1 MNDTL
6 TVIMDELQILLAL
19 HAPVPGR
26 DLASQLRA
34 LGLSVEVSRNQADT
48 WVALRDRP
56 PHAVLLAP
64 SQETGNSAEL
74 LSLFR
79 SRAAGAASPAVVVLT
94 DRPGFL
100 DDRAEDIDDFLSP
113 EDSADHIVR
122 RLVYAIAR
130 QAARLRL
137 ADEKEHLLR
146 ASTTDFKTGLANDR
160 QFSEACRIECAR
172 AVRENH
178 WLGVLM
184 IDLDHFKT
192 INDQH
197 DHNFGDH
204 VLLKLADTLRDGLR
218 PFDTPARKGG
228 DEFAVLL
235 PSANLESSRTIAER
249 LRASFSALE
258 LRQGGH
264 HARSSITV
272 GVAAWHP
279 ESEESIEM
287 VLAKAD
293 RALLAAKDSGRN
305 RVRVHGD
312 LPVAHPLPTTKAE
325 PVTKTA
331 PSKDRA
337 KRSKAKKP
345 RRKGQ
350 ERAD

>member
-1 MNDTL
+1 
-6 TVIMDELQILLAL
+6 MDELQILLAL
-19 HAPVPGR
+19 HAPLSGR

-48 WVALRDRP
+48 WIALRDRP

-64 SQETGNSAEL
+64 IQETGDSAEL

-79 SRAAGAASPAVVVLT
+79 SRASGTTSPAVVVLT

-184 IDLDHFKT
+184 IDIDHFKN

-197 DHNFGDH
+197 DHNFGDY

-249 LRASFSALE
+249 LRASFAALE
-258 LRQGGH
+258 LSQGGH
-264 HARSSITV
+264 QARSSITI

-279 ESEESIEM
+279 ESEESVET
-287 VLAKAD
+287 VLANAD

-305 RVRVHGD
+305 LVRAHAD
-312 LPVAHPLPTTKAE
+312 LSGGRPQPAIKAA
-325 PVTKTA
+325 PPKSKT
-331 PSKDRA
+331 
-337 KRSKAKKP
+337 KRSKKAPPEGP
-345 RRKGQ
+345 RTH
-350 ERAD
+350 